1 MQKFAAYDA
10 NGNITGFYDSVASP
24 VPAGLTAIP
33 ITAAQWEECLGAAS
47 TVARYTVANGALV
60 APAPPSAASLLAA
73 AQSSQAAAVTTA
85 CYATITGGFPS
96 SALGSQHIYPS
107 GNTPQHPDQSNLNAS
122 VTRALL
128 ASRKAGVWAAGAT
141 VAAGTLVAD
150 AAGDLYQCIVGGVTG
165 AAAPAWPTETDK
177 IVNDGSAQ
185 WQLWATPFW
194 CADAN
199 GNWNWVNHTATQIM
213 QVGDDATAFVLAQQ
227 AQNAILQAQ
236 IAAVAPDNPAGTGAV
251 TAIVWTPAAV

>member
-1 MQKFAAYDA
+1 MGQKYAAFNA
-10 NGNITGFYDSVASP
+10 QGAIIGFYDSIDSP
-24 VPAGLTAIP
+24 VPAGVAAIAITDALWHACLSNP
-33 ITAAQWEECLGAAS
+33 GYTVVSGALVPPATPTAAQ
-47 TVARYTVANGALV
+47 
-60 APAPPSAASLLAA
+60 LLAT
-73 AQSSQAAAVTTA
+73 AQANQAAMVTAA

-96 SALGSQHIYPS
+96 SALGSQHTYPS

-128 ASRKAGVWAAGAT
+128 ASRKAGVWAAGAN
-141 VAAGTLVAD
+141 VAAGALVED
-150 AAGDLYQCIVGGVTG
+150 AAGDVYQCIVAGVTG
-165 AAAPAWPTETDK
+165 ATAPAWPTETGQ

-194 CADAN
+194 CADSD
-199 GNWNWVNHTATQIM
+199 GNWNWVNHTASQIM

-236 IAAVAPDNPAGTGAV
+236 IAAVAPDNPAGTSAV
-251 TAIVWTPAAV
+251 TAIVWTPAAA